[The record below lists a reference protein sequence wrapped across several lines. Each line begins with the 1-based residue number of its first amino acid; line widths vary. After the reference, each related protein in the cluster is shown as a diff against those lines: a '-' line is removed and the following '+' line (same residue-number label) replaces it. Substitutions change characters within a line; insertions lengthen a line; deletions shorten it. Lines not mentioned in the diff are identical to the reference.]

1 MKRVL
6 FLVVVLAFSTGS
18 YAQFQ
23 GKVYLKDGTVKE
35 GTIEINSGRSRI
47 GINGIGIGIKGKK
60 YQKEI
65 TVKAKGEKKE
75 KISIDKIDRVE
86 TSPPAKASGKE
97 TKTET
102 YRPTSIGDEE
112 MLARELIPNKLYSI
126 MKVDAVSTFSAGT
139 PGGPTTP
146 MDNYEHR
153 VYYVKKGT
161 KYEKT
166 TLAQLKQDY
175 KCNMDGKGN
184 REEKIVRCL
193 K

>member
-1 MKRVL
+1 MIMKRVL

-75 KISIDKIDRVE
+75 KISMDKIDKVE
-86 TSPPAKASGKE
+86 TSVPVKAFSRE

-102 YRPTSIGDEE
+102 YRPTVIDDEE
-112 MLARELIPNKLYSI
+112 MLARELIPKKLYSVI
-126 MKVDAVSTFSAGT
+126 KVDAVTLGDV
-139 PGGPTTP
+139 
-146 MDNYEHR
+146 DNDEHR